1 MKDFLLFDSL
11 NVEVVLKM
19 NVKLV
24 YFLLIILISL
34 TGCSKGYIGNDNKS
48 FGSLPVESNSNVIS
62 AQEARNIALAHVGL
76 DEDAAVVFSKCNVDY
91 DDNHSFYEIE
101 FYYDNVKYEFDIG
114 INDGNVY
121 GFESEALR
129 GNDLLN
135 EEEIISIALNEVKGA
150 TRENIVEQKLDMD
163 DGITLYEFKIIYDG
177 FEYEISIDA
186 YTNRVIEFSK
196 ERLLF

>member
-1 MKDFLLFDSL
+1 M
-11 NVEVVLKM
+11 
-19 NVKLV
+19 
-24 YFLLIILISL
+24 
-34 TGCSKGYIGNDNKS
+34 
-48 FGSLPVESNSNVIS
+48 
-62 AQEARNIALAHVGL
+62 
-76 DEDAAVVFSKCNVDY
+76 
-91 DDNHSFYEIE
+91 
-101 FYYDNVKYEFDIG
+101 
-114 INDGNVY
+114 
-121 GFESEALR
+121 
-129 GNDLLN
+129 N